1 MSYRLLSYVLKG
13 QPRAGLLVNEAV
25 YDLAAATR
33 NAAWSSV
40 LAVLND
46 WPKAKA
52 ALAKAA
58 KATRAK
64 GLPLAKTKLLAPIL
78 YPGNIYCAG
87 ANYKDHVAEMDRA
100 QGREPGPT
108 MKDRGEKPWH
118 FVKTSKS
125 SVVGPGAKVKLPAFS
140 KAVDWEVEL
149 AAVIGK
155 RAKDVSVDKALDC
168 VAGYTIAN
176 DLSARD
182 VMRREGNPPTSP
194 FHYDWVSQKC
204 FDGACPLGPWIVM
217 FAERMTALQRSL
229 SCRSTSA
236 ISRGVLPTGSACI
249 SVSRRLKSGSCT
261 ARAIPADSL
270 FAMSAGVPGGATY
283 AIHVSEWKPGRR
295 SAIAGTSGNAATR
308 FSPPTPSS
316 LSLLAFTCG
325 IAVIRL
331 SNISST

>member
-1 MSYRLLSYVLKG
+1 MSYRLLSYVSKG

-108 MKDRGEKPWH
+108 MKERGEQPWH
-118 FVKTSKS
+118 FIKTTRS
-125 SVVGPGAKVKLPAFS
+125 SIVGPDATVKLPPYS
-140 KAVDWEVEL
+140 QAVDWEVEL
-149 AAVIGK
+149 VAVIGR
-155 RAKDVSVDKALDC
+155 RAKDVPVDKALGV

-182 VMRREGNPPTSP
+182 VMRREKNPPTSP

-204 FDGACPLGPWIVM
+204 FDGSCPLGPWIVPASEIADPQRLGIKLWVGDELM
-217 FAERMTALQRSL
+217 QDSSTAQMIFNTAEQIAML
-229 SCRSTSA
+229 S
-236 ISRGVLPTGSACI
+236 SRVTLYPGDLILTG
-249 SVSRRLKSGSCT
+249 T
-261 ARAIPADSL
+261 P
-270 FAMSAGVPGGATY
+270 AGVGMGRKRFL
-283 AIHVSEWKPGRR
+283 KPGERVR
-295 SAIAGTSGNAATR
+295 LWIESIGE
-308 FSPPTPSS
+308 FSHQV
-316 LSLLAFTCG
+316 A
-325 IAVIRL
+325 
-331 SNISST
+331 